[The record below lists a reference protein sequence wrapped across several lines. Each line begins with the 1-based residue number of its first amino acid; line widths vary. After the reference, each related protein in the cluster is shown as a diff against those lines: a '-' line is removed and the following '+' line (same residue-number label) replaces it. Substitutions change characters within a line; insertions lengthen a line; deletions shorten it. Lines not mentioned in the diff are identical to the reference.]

1 MHGDANQT
9 LFPPPK
15 VWVSELKA
23 GEKVQSLFQVTRVN
37 LRDYDKGKFLSLRL
51 GDKTGKISAI
61 LWDNAEEAYRA
72 LREGEVVRVNGRVGL
87 YKGEKQF
94 TLNSVQKVDDLTVID
109 PADFIPAS
117 AVPAELLV
125 EKFDELI
132 TSIEDADYQA
142 LLREFR
148 HDEALWACFQSAP
161 AAKRWHHPYLHGLL
175 EHTLF
180 VVKLCRLIAPLY
192 PEVNPDLLVTG
203 AVFHDCGKMEE
214 LTYDS
219 HIDYSTDGRLLGH
232 LYIGVMIVDRLIG
245 RLPSFPGGKRRQLLH
260 IILSHHGEVERS
272 PVLPMTLEAC
282 LFHFIDNMD
291 AQMAAVRREINAV
304 RDEDREWTGYVN
316 LLNRFLYL
324 GENSTREDNNENTEH
339 NENTEGA

>member
-1 MHGDANQT
+1 MQGDANQI
-9 LFPPPK
+9 LFSPPK

-23 GEKVQSLFQVTRVN
+23 GERVQSMFQVTRVN
-37 LRDYDKGKFLSLRL
+37 LRDYEKGKFLSLRL

-61 LWDNAEEAYRA
+61 LWDNAVEVYQS
-72 LREGEVVRVNGRVGL
+72 LREGDVVRVNCRIGI
-87 YKGEKQF
+87 YKGEMQA
-94 TLNSVQKVDDLTVID
+94 TLHAIQKVEDVTVIN
-109 PADFIPAS
+109 PADYLPAS
-117 AVPAELLV
+117 AVPVEQLV

-132 TSIEDADYQA
+132 GSIEDTDYQT

-148 HDEALWACFQSAP
+148 GDEALWARFQFAP

-180 VVKLCRLIAPLY
+180 VVKLCRLIGPLY
-192 PEVNPDLLVTG
+192 PGVNIDLLVTG

-214 LTYDS
+214 LAYDS
-219 HIDYSTDGRLLGH
+219 YIDYSTNGRLLGH
-232 LYIGVMIVDRLIG
+232 LYLGAMIVDRLTA
-245 RLPSFPGGKRRQLLH
+245 RLPEFPAGKRQQILH

-291 AQMAAVRREINAV
+291 AQMAAVRREMNAV
-304 RDEDREWTGYVN
+304 RDENREWTGYVN
-316 LLNRFLYL
+316 LLKRFLYL
-324 GENSTREDNNENTEH
+324 GESSTREDNKED
-339 NENTEGA
+339 TEGA

>member
-1 MHGDANQT
+1 MHADANEA
-9 LFPPPK
+9 LPLPPK
-15 VWVSELKA
+15 VWVRDLKA
-23 GEKVQSLFQVTRVN
+23 GGKVQSLFQVTRIY
-37 LRDYDKGKFLSLRL
+37 LRDYEKGKFLSVRL

-61 LWDNAEEAYRA
+61 LWDNAEEAYQTI
-72 LREGEVVRVNGRVGL
+72 REGDVVRVNCRVGH
-87 YKGEKQF
+87 YKGEIQA
-94 TLNSVQKVDDLTVID
+94 TLSSIQKVEDLSAIN
-109 PADFIPAS
+109 PSDFIPAS
-117 AVPAELLV
+117 AVPVEHLV

-132 TSIEDADYQA
+132 TSLNDADYRA
-142 LLREFR
+142 LLQEFR
-148 HDEALWACFQSAP
+148 NDEALWARFQSAP

-192 PEVNPDLLVTG
+192 PEVNIDLLVTG

-214 LTYDS
+214 LSYDS
-219 HIDYSTDGRLLGH
+219 YIDYSTDGRLLGH
-232 LYIGVMIVDRLIG
+232 LYIGAMIVDRLIH
-245 RLPSFPGGKRRQLLH
+245 RLPTFPAAKRQQILH

-291 AQMAAVRREINAV
+291 AQMAAVRREMNAV
-304 RDEDREWTGYVN
+304 REENREWTGYVN

-324 GENSTREDNNENTEH
+324 GENPSREENNEEPQ
-339 NENTEGA
+339 

>member
-1 MHGDANQT
+1 MQGDANQI
-9 LFPPPK
+9 LFSPPK

-23 GEKVQSLFQVTRVN
+23 GERVQSMFQVTRVN
-37 LRDYDKGKFLSLRL
+37 LRDYEKGKFLSLRL

-61 LWDNAEEAYRA
+61 LWDNAEEAYQTI
-72 LREGEVVRVNGRVGL
+72 REGDVVRVNCRVGH
-87 YKGEKQF
+87 YKGEIQA
-94 TLNSVQKVDDLTVID
+94 TLISIQKVEDLSAIN
-109 PADFIPAS
+109 PSDFIPAS
-117 AVPAELLV
+117 AVPVEHLV

-132 TSIEDADYQA
+132 TSLNDADYRA
-142 LLREFR
+142 LLQEFR
-148 HDEALWACFQSAP
+148 NDEALWARFQSAP

-192 PEVNPDLLVTG
+192 PEVNIDLLVTG

-214 LTYDS
+214 LSYDS
-219 HIDYSTDGRLLGH
+219 YIDYSTDGRLLGH
-232 LYIGVMIVDRLIG
+232 LYIGAMIVDRLIH
-245 RLPSFPGGKRRQLLH
+245 RLPTFPAAKRQQILH

-291 AQMAAVRREINAV
+291 AQMAAVRREMNAV
-304 RDEDREWTGYVN
+304 REENREWTGYVN

-324 GENSTREDNNENTEH
+324 GENPSREENNEEPQ
-339 NENTEGA
+339 